1 MQSQFSMTFL
11 GVGGGLTP
19 EFGNNNVLVEGQDP
33 DAVLLLDCGYTTPP
47 KLLEMG
53 RLGEVKHIV
62 ITHVHADHVG
72 GLEVVGHLSRF
83 ITKQRPNLYVH
94 ESLMDE
100 LWEGSL
106 RGGMAR
112 TQTGEGEATMLGLSD
127 FFELHVLRDAEPVLR
142 IKGLPPITLRPTLHV
157 KGKPAFSVFLGERV
171 YYSSDTQLLPP
182 GEGPNG
188 APLEAIFQDCQ
199 LVGGKSNVHTPL
211 EQLARELPPE
221 RKRITHL
228 MHYSHGWD
236 TIDSVAMGFAE
247 FVRPLQRYDFSA

>member
-1 MQSQFSMTFL
+1 LQSQFSMTFL

-112 TQTGEGEATMLGLSD
+112 TQTGEGEATTLSLSD
-127 FFELHVLRDAEPVLR
+127 FFELHVLREAEPVLR

-157 KGKPAFSVFLGERV
+157 KGKPAFSVFLGDRV

-182 GEGPNG
+182 SEGPNG

-236 TIDSVAMGFAE
+236 AIDPVAMGFAE
-247 FVRPLQRYDFSA
+247 WVRPLQRFDFKD